1 MRKLFFAAACA
12 ALLASCASTP
22 SGDGTAATAPQP
34 IARASEDEPD
44 IAPQTDDEII
54 AAEGTDDTPLSAPA
68 DEPKPNDGQTDDE
81 IARAETLPGSI
92 RWLSNKSDG
101 QNIGTAITEKTDDAQ
116 TDGTETAHDNTD
128 VTATRVTEADEIIV
142 EADILPAETAEYAAV
157 AMTHQFLEPEIFDGP
172 DPDIPVITVSDA
184 DTIPMQQQAE
194 ATQTETSASRPPL
207 PQNTDEPANQANE
220 TDAPQNAINLAQ
232 NATNPLQNA
241 NATANH
247 LSEPAAQN
255 TAMQSAV
262 QSTTD
267 YVSATANRQ
276 NESDTQ
282 QNITQSV
289 AQSTANPPQNANALT
304 NWQNETDAQQNITQ
318 PAAQS
323 TASPA
328 QPTSANANATAKRQN
343 EIAVPRSATQYTMT
357 IDDAQSEESDAPHSQ
372 AITPSRSVTIK
383 NNQYL
388 DVVYPG
394 SGWVYLG
401 ETEPNRDTKK
411 EPIVSYFG
419 RKLDTT
425 DTTFSL
431 RSRKPGK
438 TLLHFYKN
446 DALTGQYIDDYL
458 EVSIENESATAG
470 QRTTAPAYAQVV
482 PPKPSRQ
489 TRQAYENAATD
500 TSKTKTGQPENDTE
514 RTTEQQPASPATAAQ
529 QPKAEPQKPAQ
540 DAPPAVVLPT
550 ADERGVR
557 TVIQTTESAP
567 GGDAK
572 QPAPAPSYGGA
583 TAPIAENRAQTA
595 ADESGADLLEQA
607 KRAYADKQYENALD
621 LVQRYLDD
629 ASEKID
635 EALFLQGQIL
645 EADSSVK
652 SIRSAID
659 SYESLTKNY
668 PMSAL
673 WKKANNRVI
682 YLKRFY
688 IEIR

>member
-1 MRKLFFAAACA
+1 MKKLFFAATCA
-12 ALLASCASTP
+12 VLLASCASTP
-22 SGDGTAATAPQP
+22 SGNGTAATAPRP
-34 IARASEDEPD
+34 IAQENADMPKN
-44 IAPQTDDEII
+44 APPTDDEII
-54 AAEGTDDTPLSAPA
+54 VAESTDDTQEASPA
-68 DEPKPNDGQTDDE
+68 DEPKLNGGQTNSDE

-116 TDGTETAHDNTD
+116 TDGTETAHDNEP
-128 VTATRVTEADEIIV
+128 AMRVTDADEIIA

-157 AMTHQFLEPEIFDGP
+157 AMAHQFLEPEIFDGP

-194 ATQTETSASRPPL
+194 ATQTETTASRPPL
-207 PQNTDEPANQANE
+207 PQNTDETANQANE

-232 NATNPLQNA
+232 NE

-247 LSEPAAQN
+247 LSKPAAQS

-267 YVSATANRQ
+267 SVQNVGATANRQ

-304 NWQNETDAQQNITQ
+304 NWQNENGVQGNATQ
-318 PAAQS
+318 SVAQS
-323 TASPA
+323 AAVPA
-328 QPTSANANATAKRQN
+328 RPTNATANRQN

-607 KRAYADKQYENALD
+607 KRAYADKQYENALY